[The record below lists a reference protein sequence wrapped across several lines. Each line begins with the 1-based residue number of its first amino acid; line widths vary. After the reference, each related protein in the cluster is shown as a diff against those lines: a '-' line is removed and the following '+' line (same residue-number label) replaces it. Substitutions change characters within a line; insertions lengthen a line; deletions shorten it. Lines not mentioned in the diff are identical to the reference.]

1 MAKDTITLDRET
13 YRQLLWGTYMALA
26 RHINPM
32 KQSTALDLLPHLR
45 EIGQNSNEG
54 LIQGIR
60 NMASCA
66 PEELEA
72 EITKEEN
79 DDGE

>member
-1 MAKDTITLDRET
+1 
-13 YRQLLWGTYMALA
+13 
-26 RHINPM
+26 M
-32 KQSTALDLLPHLR
+32 KQSTAIDLLPHLR